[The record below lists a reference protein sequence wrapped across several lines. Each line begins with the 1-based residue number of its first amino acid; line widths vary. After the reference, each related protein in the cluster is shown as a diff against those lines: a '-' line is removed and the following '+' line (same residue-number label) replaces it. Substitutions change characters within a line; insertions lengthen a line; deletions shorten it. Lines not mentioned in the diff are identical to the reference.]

1 MPKLKTQKGIAKRV
15 RVTRTGKLIRASAW
29 KSHLLEH
36 KSKKRKRRYEDKQP
50 VSKADRKTV
59 RRALGV

>member
-1 MPKLKTQKGIAKRV
+1 VPKLKTQKGIAKRV
-15 RVTRTGKLIRASAW
+15 RVTRNGKLMRRSAW

-36 KSKKRKRRYEDKQP
+36 KSEKRKRKYANEQS